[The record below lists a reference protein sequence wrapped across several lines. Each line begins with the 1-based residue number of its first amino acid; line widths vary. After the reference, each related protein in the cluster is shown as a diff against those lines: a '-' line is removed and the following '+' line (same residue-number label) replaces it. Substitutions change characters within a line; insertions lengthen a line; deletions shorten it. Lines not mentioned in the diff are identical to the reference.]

1 MCSPFTLLGKELYL
15 TLSFYIFLRF
25 VADAFHNL
33 ISKANKCQAPNAP
46 SQPRDPR
53 PGQLVGGFMHEINNL
68 QFCKS

>member
-15 TLSFYIFLRF
+15 TLSFYIFLCF

-33 ISKANKCQAPNAP
+33 ISKANKCQAP